1 MKKSVLKGKM
11 GNLIKATLM
20 SGAVLLAAVPAIS
33 SGISFEASAIEQ
45 EVSPEKYYKP
55 SIRRCKKIYKE
66 SLKKAYDMY
75 VKAIPTWIE
84 YSDNLDKRGKC
95 YVNAINEIAQKFV
108 ETLGKLRSYL
118 DEEDNNYYK
127 KENKEAKLSEFDK
140 VIEYDNKCSEIINEF
155 KDFADKILN
164 DMEENFKVLED
175 HVDYGRA
182 YSKWGKSLYPFEC
195 LMPCPNFN
203 SES

>member
-1 MKKSVLKGKM
+1 MKKSVLKIKL
-11 GNLIKATLM
+11 GNSIRATLM
-20 SGAVLLAAVPAIS
+20 SGAVLLAAVPVTS

-45 EVSPEKYYKP
+45 EVLPEKYYKP

-75 VKAIPTWIE
+75 IKAIPTWIE

-127 KENKEAKLSEFDK
+127 KENNE
-140 VIEYDNKCSEIINEF
+140 EYEYACKYGEKCSEIINEF
-155 KDFADKILN
+155 KDFADKVL
-164 DMEENFKVLED
+164 DVMEADCKNLGN
-175 HVDYGRA
+175 HIDYGRA
-182 YSKWGKSLYPFEC
+182 YPKWGKRSYPFEE
-195 LMPCPNFN
+195 LMACPNFS